1 VLCRIGGQRSRQILC
16 PAALEIRC
24 REIMST
30 ISEGLQAITARI
42 GAAAAAAG
50 RAPEDIQ
57 LVAVS
62 KTFPPEDIRAAF
74 ACGQRAFGE
83 SYVQEA
89 LDKIND
95 LSDLPL
101 EWHFIGP
108 IQSNKTRAIAETFQW
123 VHSVDRLR
131 IAQRLSDARPAAF
144 EPLQVCLQVNISG
157 ETSKSGVARAEV
169 APLAEQVSHLPN
181 LRLRG
186 LMAVPR
192 QTSDPAEQKAAFH
205 LMRDLLDRVRA
216 RGIALDTL
224 SMGMSDDLEA
234 AIQEGATI
242 VRIGRAIF
250 GERAA

>member
-1 VLCRIGGQRSRQILC
+1 
-16 PAALEIRC
+16 
-24 REIMST
+24 MST

-42 GAAAAAAG
+42 SAAAAAAG
-50 RAPEDIQ
+50 RALGDIH

-89 LDKIND
+89 LEKIND
-95 LSDLPL
+95 LNDLPL

-131 IAQRLSDARPAAF
+131 VAQRLSDARPALLP
-144 EPLQVCLQVNISG
+144 PLQVCLQVNISG
-157 ETSKSGVARAEV
+157 EASKSGVAAAEV
-169 APLAEQVSHLPN
+169 ALLAEQVSHLSN
-181 LRLRG
+181 VRLRG
-186 LMAVPR
+186 LMTVPR
-192 QTSDPAEQKAAFH
+192 PTDDQEAQRAAFRS
-205 LMRDLLDRVRA
+205 MRELLDSLRA

-242 VRIGRAIF
+242 IRVGRAIF

>member
-1 VLCRIGGQRSRQILC
+1 
-16 PAALEIRC
+16 
-24 REIMST
+24 MST

-50 RAPEDIQ
+50 RTPEDIQ

-157 ETSKSGVARAEV
+157 ETSKSGVAHAEV
-169 APLAEQVSHLPN
+169 AALAEQVSHLPN

-186 LMAVPR
+186 LMVVPR
-192 QTSDPAEQKAAFH
+192 QTNDPVEQKAAFH

>member
-1 VLCRIGGQRSRQILC
+1 
-16 PAALEIRC
+16 
-24 REIMST
+24 MST

-50 RAPEDIQ
+50 RTPEDIQ

-108 IQSNKTRAIAETFQW
+108 IQSNKTRAIAETFHW

-157 ETSKSGVARAEV
+157 ETSKSGVAHAEV
-169 APLAEQVSHLPN
+169 AALAEQVSHLPN

-186 LMAVPR
+186 LMVVPR
-192 QTSDPAEQKAAFH
+192 QTNDPVEQKAAFH

>member
-1 VLCRIGGQRSRQILC
+1 
-16 PAALEIRC
+16 
-24 REIMST
+24 MST

-42 GAAAAAAG
+42 SAAAAAAG
-50 RAPEDIQ
+50 RALEDIQ

-89 LDKIND
+89 LEKIND
-95 LSDLPL
+95 LNDLPL

-131 IAQRLSDARPAAF
+131 VAQRLSDARPALLP
-144 EPLQVCLQVNISG
+144 PLQVCLQVNISG
-157 ETSKSGVARAEV
+157 EASKSGVAAAEV
-169 APLAEQVSHLPN
+169 ALLAEQVSHLSN
-181 LRLRG
+181 VRLRG
-186 LMAVPR
+186 LMTVPR
-192 QTSDPAEQKAAFH
+192 PTDDQEAQRAAFRS
-205 LMRDLLDRVRA
+205 MRELLGRLRA

-242 VRIGRAIF
+242 IRVGRAIF

>member
-1 VLCRIGGQRSRQILC
+1 MPGG
-16 PAALEIRC
+16 LEIRC

-30 ISEGLQAITARI
+30 ISEGLQAITTRI
-42 GAAAAAAG
+42 SAAATAAG
-50 RAPEDIQ
+50 RALEDIQ

-89 LDKIND
+89 LEKIND
-95 LSDLPL
+95 LNDLPL

-131 IAQRLSDARPAAF
+131 VAQRLSDARPALLP
-144 EPLQVCLQVNISG
+144 PLQVCLQVNVSG
-157 ETSKSGVARAEV
+157 EASKSGVAAAEV
-169 APLAEQVSHLPN
+169 ALLAEQVSHLSN
-181 LRLRG
+181 VRLRG
-186 LMAVPR
+186 LMTVPR
-192 QTSDPAEQKAAFH
+192 PTDDQEAQRAAFRS
-205 LMRDLLDRVRA
+205 MRELLDSLRA

-242 VRIGRAIF
+242 IRVGRAIF